1 MFKIPVSWLRVML
14 GSTESNC
21 AVKFCAAEEAGAG
34 GIGAGAEPL
43 AG

>member
-1 MFKIPVSWLRVML
+1 MFKIPVSWFRVML
-14 GSTESNC
+14 GCTESNC

-34 GIGAGAEPL
+34 GIAAGAGPP